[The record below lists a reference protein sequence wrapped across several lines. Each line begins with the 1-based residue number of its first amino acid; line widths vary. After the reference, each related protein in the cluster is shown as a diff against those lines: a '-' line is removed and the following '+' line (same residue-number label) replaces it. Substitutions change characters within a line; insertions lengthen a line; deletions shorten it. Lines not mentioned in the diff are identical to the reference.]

1 MLLTGKNWRLSA
13 SQKVE
18 DADTL
23 LNVLLKNRGITE
35 GQSVEQFLSEDDG
48 IWHDPFLYNDMHKAV
63 DIINDTIDRHG
74 KVLVYGDYDCDG
86 VTATS
91 ILVRYFRSHQVNV
104 QYIVPHRSERTRSL
118 RRSLTSS
125 LPLTAALPISIRC
138 RNSKAAEYR
147 LS

>member
-48 IWHDPFLYNDMHKAV
+48 IWHDPFLYNDMQKAV

-91 ILVRYFRSHQVNV
+91 ILVRYFRSHSVN
-104 QYIVPHRSERTRSL
+104 I
-118 RRSLTSS
+118 
-125 LPLTAALPISIRC
+125 
-138 RNSKAAEYR
+138 
-147 LS
+147 

>member
-13 SQKVE
+13 SQKVA

-48 IWHDPFLYNDMHKAV
+48 IWHDPFLYNDMRKAV
-63 DIINDTIDRHG
+63 DIINETIDSHG

-91 ILVRYFRSHQVNV
+91 ILVRYFRSHSVDV
-104 QYIVPHRSERTRSL
+104 TDYEIMSL
-118 RRSLTSS
+118 VIALISL
-125 LPLTAALPISIRC
+125 LFGVFALLLKLFAFLDSRYK
-138 RNSKAAEYR
+138 RK
-147 LS
+147 